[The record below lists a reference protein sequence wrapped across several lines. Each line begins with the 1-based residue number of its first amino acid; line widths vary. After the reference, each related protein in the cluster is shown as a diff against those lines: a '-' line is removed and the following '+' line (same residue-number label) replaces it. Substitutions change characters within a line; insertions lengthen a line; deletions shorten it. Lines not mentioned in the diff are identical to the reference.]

1 MRFAELGPQS
11 LSNLEFKVDKELQE
25 GMKIG
30 LNINSMPAA
39 FWPCL
44 LHYYVCGLPTCK
56 CSTWTQ
62 AGALTGVPLGVL
74 PLASSPVAV
83 MPLLDE

>member
-1 MRFAELGPQS
+1 MRFAELGPLS

-30 LNINSMPAA
+30 LNINSMPAV

-44 LHYYVCGLPTCK
+44 LYYYV
-56 CSTWTQ
+56 
-62 AGALTGVPLGVL
+62 
-74 PLASSPVAV
+74 
-83 MPLLDE
+83 

>member
-1 MRFAELGPQS
+1 MPVSGIREPVFSQPPVLSTYLWMRFAELGPQS

-30 LNINSMPAA
+30 LNINSMPAV

-44 LHYYVCGLPTCK
+44 LYYYVCG
-56 CSTWTQ
+56 S
-62 AGALTGVPLGVL
+62 
-74 PLASSPVAV
+74 
-83 MPLLDE
+83 D